1 MCLRSGDILSVE
13 STIKTDGGI
22 NALHDFR
29 RSGGIASA
37 PHGIAAHNGVP
48 GELELFK
55 SRYLFFAFAAV
66 LAMFPVLFLQTA
78 LADKGPPRTGWMKQ
92 FTVIDKL
99 VPAPRVP
106 LSNGEGLPV
115 FLSDFEGKVVL
126 VNFWATWCAPC
137 VQEMPGIDRLQA
149 KLGGKDFTV
158 VVVNED
164 RGGFA
169 RAKPFLEKLGT
180 THLVLYVD
188 SKMAMMRA
196 FKVRGLPTSFLLD
209 RQGRIVGK
217 LEGIAEWDTPEV
229 EDLIRYYTKQTTSA
243 KTSRGPAISG

>member
-13 STIKTDGGI
+13 SAIKTDGSI

-29 RSGGIASA
+29 RPGGIASA

-106 LSNGEGLPV
+106 LSNGEG
-115 FLSDFEGKVVL
+115 
-126 VNFWATWCAPC
+126 
-137 VQEMPGIDRLQA
+137 
-149 KLGGKDFTV
+149 
-158 VVVNED
+158 

-180 THLVLYVD
+180 THLVPYVD